1 MDDEKII
8 ELFFARSEE
17 ALDALAQKYG
27 RLLRGV
33 AGNVLVDPR
42 DTEECLN
49 DAYLALWNKIP
60 PEKPDPLSAYVCRVV
75 RNLAV
80 KRYHRNTAEKR
91 NSAYDVALEEIEA
104 CFPSPSSVEGEMETM
119 EAARRLNA
127 FLEGLEQRDRILF
140 VRRYYFSDP
149 VKDLARRLGLSPH
162 AVSARLYRLRKALR
176 KFLEKEGGIL

>member
-33 AGNVLVDPR
+33 AGNVLADPR

-91 NSAYDVALEEIEA
+91 NSA
-104 CFPSPSSVEGEMETM
+104 
-119 EAARRLNA
+119 
-127 FLEGLEQRDRILF
+127 
-140 VRRYYFSDP
+140 
-149 VKDLARRLGLSPH
+149 
-162 AVSARLYRLRKALR
+162 
-176 KFLEKEGGIL
+176 